1 MKTLLQEFSFSHKEG
16 KEDKTTPTGS
26 ESTVSQHDV
35 NVAPRGHTDNSASSI

>member
-1 MKTLLQEFSFSHKEG
+1 MKSLLQEFSFSHKEG

-35 NVAPRGHTDNSASSI
+35 NTALGGHMDDSASST